1 MTILMQRA
9 LLEIIIL
16 SEEKYTMLLICGIL
30 KKKIQMN
37 LLTKHK
43 KIHRHR
49 KQTSA
54 YQRGKWVRD
63 KLEACD

>member
-9 LLEIIIL
+9 LLAIVIL
-16 SEEKYTMLLICGIL
+16 SEEKYTMLLICVIL

-49 KQTSA
+49 KQTST
-54 YQRGKWVRD
+54 YQRGKLVRD
-63 KLEACD
+63 KLEVCD